1 MEFTTTQNKMTRA
14 ELRKYMEDYLRDHP
28 IDPAWDEEC
37 ELFDGKAPI
46 EQLNA
51 REYKRYLERN
61 PE

>member
-37 ELFDGKAPI
+37 ELFDGKPPI